1 MKLYIKMTSTQQ
13 DENNIVSTEVQTL
26 VDKYSKIELAEQ
38 LAFYKELERK
48 GNVYYL
54 DRPKGHYTLNEF
66 LQFAT
71 GYNREQLKIL
81 LDMGFTKTD
90 KSQRRSIKKYNRH
103 SNLLALA
110 SLLSQKYV
118 FEHKGEHCPRVK
130 GSKKTSELLDCKSG
144 FKNYYPSSYLD
155 DVKQFLN
162 NHPIKEWCDDY
173 KGKVMEDF
181 EEVCVDGETKYKCT
195 RCGSSSIM
203 KKNSRSG
210 HRKKHCHPKIK

>member
-1 MKLYIKMTSTQQ
+1 MSSIQQ
-13 DENNIVSTEVQTL
+13 DESNIRGRHEPSLNAEVQTL
-26 VDKYSKIELAEQ
+26 VDNNSKIELAEQ
-38 LAFYKELERK
+38 LAFYKNLDRK

-54 DRPKGHYTLNEF
+54 EPPEGHHSLNEF

-71 GYNREQLKIL
+71 GYDRKQLIEL

-90 KSQRRSIKKYNRH
+90 KSQRRSIQKYNRQA
-103 SNLLALA
+103 NLLALA

-118 FEHKGEHCPRVK
+118 FEHNGEHCPRVK
-130 GSKKTSELLDCKSG
+130 GSKKTSELLECKSG
-144 FKNYYPSSYLD
+144 LKNYYPSAYLK

-162 NHPIKEWCDDY
+162 YHPITEWCNNY

-181 EEVCVDGETKYKCT
+181 EEICIDGETKYKCT
-195 RCGSSSIM
+195 RCLSVM

-210 HRKKHCHPKIK
+210 HRKKHCHPSSK